1 MIGNTDTILQ
11 PCFGTAFMVFLS
23 CGYSPEG
30 ERKVERKTNSKLF
43 FHNLN
48 LIKHRNNTKTL
59 KY

>member
-48 LIKHRNNTKTL
+48 LI
-59 KY
+59 